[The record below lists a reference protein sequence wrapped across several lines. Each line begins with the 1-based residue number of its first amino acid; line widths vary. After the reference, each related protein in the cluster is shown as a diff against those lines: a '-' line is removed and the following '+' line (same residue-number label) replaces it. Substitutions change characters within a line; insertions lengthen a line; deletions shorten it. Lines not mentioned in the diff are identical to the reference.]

1 MVSPFGPFSEEP
13 KGDRFR
19 SPSKAP
25 KLLTQEE
32 VGKGEEG
39 LVADEA
45 RGCPPGG
52 GGEIAEIL
60 LKNSEIL
67 RVGSCCWFN
76 KGGAKKNTCL
86 FVYLL
91 LLCCFWYFLGWYCVI
106 FWFGEFLFMTG
117 MLQAFERYMMDLFY
131 FHHRNFTVAWLLW
144 GNTWSMPWHDDFV
157 GKGGHRWSKY
167 NDIQW
172 FHITS
177 LWLLSNLLGM
187 LG

>member
-1 MVSPFGPFSEEP
+1 MKNPHGFFFGTFSEEP
-13 KGDRFR
+13 KGVRFR

-60 LKNSEIL
+60 RKNSEIL

-76 KGGAKKNTCL
+76 KGGA
-86 FVYLL
+86 
-91 LLCCFWYFLGWYCVI
+91 
-106 FWFGEFLFMTG
+106 
-117 MLQAFERYMMDLFY
+117 
-131 FHHRNFTVAWLLW
+131 
-144 GNTWSMPWHDDFV
+144 
-157 GKGGHRWSKY
+157 
-167 NDIQW
+167 
-172 FHITS
+172 
-177 LWLLSNLLGM
+177 
-187 LG
+187 